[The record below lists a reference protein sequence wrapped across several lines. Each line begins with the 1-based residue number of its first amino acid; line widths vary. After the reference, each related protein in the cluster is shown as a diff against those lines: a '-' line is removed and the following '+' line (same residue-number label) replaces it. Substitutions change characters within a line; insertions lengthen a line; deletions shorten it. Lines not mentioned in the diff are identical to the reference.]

1 MSTFLF
7 RDIIFG
13 PVRSRRLGI
22 SLGINLLPNDY
33 KFCNFNCIYCECG
46 LTGSKNINKNKLHL
60 RENVKLKL
68 NEKLQLMQKNN
79 EPLDVITFAGN
90 GEPTLHPEFDKI
102 IDDTIEIRNKYFP
115 KARIAVL
122 SNATTIHKEKVFN
135 AFLKID
141 DNILKLD
148 SAFEKTIKLL
158 NNPIGSFGLDSTIN
172 NLKKF
177 KGNFILQTM
186 FVRGKYNDIVVD
198 NTTKKEVEAW
208 LSLLPELNPRLIMI
222 YTIARDT
229 PVAGLEKI
237 SVNELNKI
245 AEKAIN
251 MGYKVQ
257 VSG

>member
-1 MSTFLF
+1 MSPFLF

-22 SLGINLLPNDY
+22 SLGVNLLPNDY

-46 LTGSKNINKNKLHL
+46 WTDSKNINKSKLHL
-60 RENVKLKL
+60 RENVKLQL
-68 NEKLQLMQKNN
+68 QEKLQLMQKNN

-102 IDDTIEIRNKYFP
+102 IDDTIEIRDKYFSE
-115 KARIAVL
+115 ARIAVL

-135 AFLKID
+135 ALLEID

-148 SAFEKTIKLL
+148 SALEKTVKLL
-158 NNPIGSFGLDSTIN
+158 NNPIGPFSLDSIIN

-186 FVRGKYNDIVVD
+186 FVRGKYNDIVID

-237 SVNELNKI
+237 SVSELNKI